1 MVGSNSAINSAL
13 SLALKKAILV
23 GNPKEDVLLEKNNYW
38 RILRKELQVIGS
50 WNSNFG
56 SEKNDWQDVLQMLDN
71 KKVSFNN
78 LITKVYDMK
87 DYKEAFNL
95 VKSDALTFKVILRP
109 NGVDS
114 DEKR

>member
-1 MVGSNSAINSAL
+1 
-13 SLALKKAILV
+13 
-23 GNPKEDVLLEKNNYW
+23 
-38 RILRKELQVIGS
+38 
-50 WNSNFG
+50 
-56 SEKNDWQDVLQMLDN
+56 MLDN

-95 VKSDALTFKVILRP
+95 VKSDTLTFKVILRP
-109 NGVDS
+109 NGVDN